1 MLVEGEG
8 GCGELLG
15 VITLIL
21 PASVDSEMPTSRT
34 DSCVVR
40 RVGIHSTLANTVDA
54 SFGISAKLNNLEVP
68 PPRSAAFFVAQPLI
82 LRRTSGIPPWR
93 VTNQCRTTTSARG
106 HRNRPRKRPKL
117 PRMNHNPR
125 LSRIHLR
132 NLIRLL
138 TLCGAMRQ
146 DGFSESGT

>member
-1 MLVEGEG
+1 M
-8 GCGELLG
+8 
-15 VITLIL
+15 IL
-21 PASVDSEMPTSRT
+21 SASADIRCAIVGT

-40 RVGIHSTLANTVDA
+40 RVGIHSTLAKMVDA

-68 PPRSAAFFVAQPLI
+68 PTRLAAVFVAQPLI
-82 LRRTSGIPPWR
+82 LRPTSGIPPWR